1 MTALL
6 LATACA
12 AVYGAA
18 DFCGGLATKR
28 SQVYAVVVLSQ
39 AAGLSLIVA
48 MLPLLPGAPS
58 GAALL
63 WGGLAGIAGGIGL
76 IVFYRA
82 LAAGT
87 MSVIAPIA
95 AAASAGLPVLFGLA
109 SGERPEPLA
118 LAGIAVA
125 LAAILLVSKE
135 PGPKPAK
142 ALGPLAAALVAGS
155 GFGAFFILLSHAPS
169 DAGLWSLVGARFC
182 SIALVAVLAV
192 ATRRGL
198 RPGRGSL
205 RIIGMSGVL
214 DMLAN
219 VLYLLAVQRGMLS
232 LVAVIVSLYP
242 ASTLVLA
249 RQILGER
256 LNAVQLTGVALAL
269 GAIAL
274 IAAA

>member
-1 MTALL
+1 VTALL

-12 AVYGAA
+12 VVYGAA

-39 AAGLSLIVA
+39 SAGLVLIVA
-48 MLPLLPGAPS
+48 MLPLLPGVPS

-63 WGGLAGIAGGIGL
+63 WGGLSGVAGGVGL

-82 LAAGT
+82 LATGT
-87 MSVIAPIA
+87 MSVIAPTT

-109 SGERPEPLA
+109 SGERPKLLA
-118 LAGIAVA
+118 LVGIAVA
-125 LAAILLVSKE
+125 LAAILLVSRE
-135 PGPKPAK
+135 PGSTPAK
-142 ALGPLAAALVAGS
+142 AFGPLIAALIAGS
-155 GFGAFFILLSHAPS
+155 GFGAFFTLRSHAPS
-169 DAGLWSLVGARFC
+169 GAGLWPLVGARLC
-182 SIALVAVLAV
+182 SITLVAVLAA
-192 ATRRGL
+192 ATGRGL

-205 RIIGMSGVL
+205 RIIGLSGVL
-214 DMLAN
+214 DMAAN
-219 VLYLLAVQRGMLS
+219 VLYLLAVQRGLLS

-249 RQILGER
+249 RQVLGER
-256 LNAVQLTGVALAL
+256 LNAVQMAGIGLAL
-269 GAIAL
+269 GAVAL